1 MNIFKKL
8 GWFFKQERKRYIIGI
23 TFLALTSLA
32 NLIPPRV
39 LGLMAD
45 QLDQGHIS
53 WGQYGMLIL
62 AVLAAAFVLYILRY
76 FFIDINCVIDH
87 FVKGLSIFF
96 SLTKGLQHLDA

>member
-62 AVLAAAFVLYILRY
+62 AVLAAASFYIFCATFGVSKFGAGPQNWNDKCVL
-76 FFIDINCVIDH
+76 NCSTT
-87 FVKGLSIFF
+87 L
-96 SLTKGLQHLDA
+96 